1 MAEIKVLS
9 EDTIDKI
16 AAGEVVERPMSVV
29 KELVENAMDAG
40 STAITVEIKNG
51 GIDFIRVTDNGIG
64 IEAKE
69 VRMAFARHATSKIR
83 SAEDLSSLSS
93 MGFRGEA
100 LSSIA
105 AVAQVEVIS
114 KTREALTGV
123 RYAIEGAIEKDFE
136 EVGAPDG
143 TTFLVKNLFF
153 NTPVRRKF
161 LKQPQTEG
169 SYVAELL
176 ERLAMSRPDISFK
189 FTQNGQ
195 VKFHT
200 PGNGDLK
207 EVIYR
212 IYGREIANHLVPI
225 EIEEERMQVKGFLGK
240 PEINRSNRN
249 FEHYFI
255 NSRYVKSKVLAKAIE
270 DGYKQYVMQHKF
282 PFVVLHFHM
291 PAAEVDVNVHPTKM
305 EVRFSDE
312 QYVYKTVA
320 QSILSTFRSKELIVN
335 AAFGKDTK
343 VTKDENMPV
352 YDKAKLSEEQAN
364 LLKQLAAK
372 EQEPAKPVVKPFVID
387 FGAGENEAREKRA
400 VENGYVKNRTTET
413 LTVAENPLS
422 ETYHAQSTIPNAQ
435 PETQFETQPKTQ
447 PEVQSILQRSPLA
460 ELYSGKTPVTEQME
474 HDVKPVSVK
483 PIPYADPAKQTWTTA
498 VQADRTVQASEAAA
512 DPSSEDRDTK
522 TGVLDPLSHVQI
534 TDVKQETLFEEQF
547 LSEKAKE
554 SYEILGQVFGTYWIV
569 AYSDRMYMID
579 QHAAHEKVK
588 YERLVAA
595 VRAKDIVVQN
605 IMPPVVLQ
613 TSAKE
618 EQVVLEHMDA
628 FLQLGFEIE
637 EFGDHTFC
645 LRAVP
650 VDLFGCSYQELFR
663 EVLDELME
671 GPVTGTPEVVLN
683 KLASMACKAAVK
695 GNTRLNREEAVKLID
710 ELLTLENPYHCPHGR
725 PTIISMTK
733 QEMEKKFKRI
743 V

>member
-1 MAEIKVLS
+1 MAEIKILS

-51 GIDFIRVTDNGIG
+51 GIDLIRVTDNGQG
-64 IEAKE
+64 IEAE
-69 VRMAFARHATSKIR
+69 EIRLAFARHATSKIR
-83 SAEDLSSLSS
+83 SAEDLTSLSS

-105 AVAQVEVIS
+105 AVAQVEVVT
-114 KTREALTGV
+114 KTKASLTGV
-123 RYAIEGAIEKDFE
+123 RYTIEGAIEKDFE

-189 FTQNGQ
+189 FMQNGQ

-225 EIEEERMQVKGFLGK
+225 EINDERLSLKGFLGK

-282 PFVVLHFHM
+282 PFVVLHFSM
-291 PAAEVDVNVHPTKM
+291 PAEEVDVNVHPTKM

-312 QYVYKTVA
+312 QYVYKTVT
-320 QSILSTFRSKELIVN
+320 QSIISTFRSKELIVI
-335 AAFGKDTK
+335 ATFGKDTK
-343 VTKDENMPV
+343 VSKKETMPV
-352 YDKAKLSEEQAN
+352 YDKAKVPEPYMT
-364 LLKQLAAK
+364 
-372 EQEPAKPVVKPFVID
+372 QEKV
-387 FGAGENEAREKRA
+387 
-400 VENGYVKNRTTET
+400 
-413 LTVAENPLS
+413 
-422 ETYHAQSTIPNAQ
+422 
-435 PETQFETQPKTQ
+435 
-447 PEVQSILQRSPLA
+447 
-460 ELYSGKTPVTEQME
+460 TPVTKNLGLPVTEPVKKAAPFVMDFNEEKEAQPVIKLSEQATTV
-474 HDVKPVSVK
+474 VKEPTFEEIYKVKEPVKTEVQVPEITK
-483 PIPYADPAKQTWTTA
+483 PLENIQIA
-498 VQADRTVQASEAAA
+498 EATQ
-512 DPSSEDRDTK
+512 S
-522 TGVLDPLSHVQI
+522 
-534 TDVKQETLFEEQF
+534 TLFEEQF

-554 SYEILGQVFGTYWIV
+554 TYEILGQIFGTYWIV
-569 AYSDRMYMID
+569 SYSDRMYLID

-588 YERLVAA
+588 YERLVKAI
-595 VRAKDIVVQN
+595 AKKQVLTQS
-605 IMPPVVLQ
+605 IMPPVILQ

-618 EQVVLEHMDA
+618 EQAVLEHMDA

-650 VDLFGCSYQELFR
+650 VDLYGCSYQELFK
-663 EVLDELME
+663 ELLDEMMD
-671 GPVTGTPEVVLN
+671 GPLTGAPEVVMN

-695 GNTRLNREEAVKLID
+695 GNMKISHAEAVKLID

-733 QEMEKKFKRI
+733 QEIEKKFKRI

>member
-1 MAEIKVLS
+1 MAEIKILS

-40 STAITVEIKNG
+40 STAVTVEIKKG
-51 GIDFIRVTDNGIG
+51 GIDLIRVTDNGQG
-64 IEAKE
+64 IDSEE
-69 VRMAFARHATSKIR
+69 IRLAFARHATSKIR
-83 SAEDLSSLSS
+83 SAEDLTNLSS

-105 AVAQVEVIS
+105 AVAQVEVVT
-114 KTREALTGV
+114 KTKASLTGV
-123 RYAIEGAIEKDFE
+123 RYTIEGAIEKDFE

-189 FTQNGQ
+189 FVQNGQ

-212 IYGREIANHLVPI
+212 IYGREIANHLVSI
-225 EIEEERMQVKGFLGK
+225 EINEERLSLKGFLGK

-282 PFVVLHFHM
+282 PFVVLHFSM
-291 PAAEVDVNVHPTKM
+291 PAEEVDVNVHPTKM

-312 QYVYKTVA
+312 QYVYKTVT
-320 QSILSTFRSKELIVN
+320 QSIISTFRSKELIVN
-335 AAFGKDTK
+335 ATFGKDTK
-343 VTKDENMPV
+343 ESKKETMPV
-352 YDKAKLSEEQAN
+352 YDKAKVPEPYMA
-364 LLKQLAAK
+364 
-372 EQEPAKPVVKPFVID
+372 QEKV
-387 FGAGENEAREKRA
+387 
-400 VENGYVKNRTTET
+400 
-413 LTVAENPLS
+413 
-422 ETYHAQSTIPNAQ
+422 
-435 PETQFETQPKTQ
+435 
-447 PEVQSILQRSPLA
+447 
-460 ELYSGKTPVTEQME
+460 TPVTNNLGLPVTEPVKKAVPFVVDFGVEKEVQPIIKLSEQATV
-474 HDVKPVSVK
+474 VKEPALEETYKVKEPVKTEVQVPEITKPLENIQIVK
-483 PIPYADPAKQTWTTA
+483 AT
-498 VQADRTVQASEAAA
+498 
-512 DPSSEDRDTK
+512 
-522 TGVLDPLSHVQI
+522 
-534 TDVKQETLFEEQF
+534 QETLFEEQF

-554 SYEILGQVFGTYWIV
+554 TYEILGQIFGTYWIV
-569 AYSDRMYMID
+569 SYADRMYLID

-588 YERLVAA
+588 YERLVKAIA
-595 VRAKDIVVQN
+595 EKQVLTQS
-605 IMPPVVLQ
+605 IMPPVILQ

-618 EQVVLEHMDA
+618 EQVILEHMNA
-628 FLQLGFEIE
+628 FLQMGFEIE
-637 EFGDHTFC
+637 EFGDHAFC

-650 VDLFGCSYQELFR
+650 VDLYGCSYQELFR
-663 EVLDELME
+663 ELMDEMMD
-671 GPVTGTPEVVLN
+671 GPLTGAPEVVMN

-695 GNTRLNREEAVKLID
+695 GNMKISHTEAVELID

-733 QEMEKKFKRI
+733 QEIEKKFKRI

>member
-1 MAEIKVLS
+1 MAEIRILS

-51 GIDFIRVTDNGIG
+51 GIDLIRVTDNGQG
-64 IEAKE
+64 IAADQ
-69 VRMAFARHATSKIR
+69 VRIAFARHATSKIR
-83 SAEDLSSLSS
+83 RVEDLSTICS

-105 AVAQVEVIS
+105 AVAQVELIT
-114 KTREALTGV
+114 KTGDALVGV
-123 RYAIEGAIEKDFE
+123 RYEIEGAIEKCLE
-136 EVGAPDG
+136 EAGAPDG

-153 NTPVRRKF
+153 NTPARRKF
-161 LKQPQTEG
+161 LKQPQTEAG
-169 SYVAELL
+169 YVAELL
-176 ERLAMSRPDISFK
+176 ERLALARPDISFK
-189 FTQNGQ
+189 FVQNGQ

-212 IYGREIANHLVPI
+212 IYGREIASHLVPI
-225 EIEEERMQVKGFLGK
+225 EVMEERLSIKGFLGK

-255 NSRYVKSKVLAKAIE
+255 NSRYVRSKVLAKAIE

-282 PFVVLHFHM
+282 PFVVLHFNM
-291 PAAEVDVNVHPTKM
+291 QGEEVDVNVHPTKM

-312 QYVYKTVA
+312 PYVYKTIMQA
-320 QSILSTFRSKELIVN
+320 ILNVFRSKELIVSTS
-335 AAFGKDTK
+335 FGKEEK
-343 VTKDENMPV
+343 VKQADNMPV
-352 YDKAKLSEEQAN
+352 YDKAKIPDAYMVQRNQSITGGGRP
-364 LLKQLAAK
+364 LKTQEAVK
-372 EQEPAKPVVKPFVID
+372 EKVPPVFSPERVKTEDAETEKKAFVTPQPITVREIERKEPPLPVLPIVKKVEPFVIV
-387 FGAGENEAREKRA
+387 FGEE
-400 VENGYVKNRTTET
+400 ET
-413 LTVAENPLS
+413 PSSMVQETSLS
-422 ETYHAQSTIPNAQ
+422 EAY
-435 PETQFETQPKTQ
+435 
-447 PEVQSILQRSPLA
+447 
-460 ELYSGKTPVTEQME
+460 GKTAEKEQVQIV
-474 HDVKPVSVK
+474 D
-483 PIPYADPAKQTWTTA
+483 A
-498 VQADRTVQASEAAA
+498 VQT
-512 DPSSEDRDTK
+512 
-522 TGVLDPLSHVQI
+522 
-534 TDVKQETLFEEQF
+534 TLFEEKF

-554 SYEILGQVFGTYWIV
+554 TYEILGQIFGTYWIV

-588 YERLVAA
+588 YERLVKA
-595 VRAKDIVVQN
+595 VKEKEVLSQTLL
-605 IMPPVVLQ
+605 PPVILQ
-613 TSAKE
+613 TSARE
-618 EQVVLEHMDA
+618 EQTVLEHMEA
-628 FLQLGFEIE
+628 FSELGFEIE

-650 VDLFGCSYQELFR
+650 VDLYGCSYEELFK
-663 EVLDELME
+663 EVLDELMD
-671 GPVTGTPEVVLN
+671 GPLTGAPEKVLD

-695 GNTRLNREEAVKLID
+695 GNSRLSREEAVLLID

-733 QEMEKKFKRI
+733 QEVEKKFKRI

>member
-1 MAEIKVLS
+1 MADIRVLS

-40 STAITVEIKNG
+40 SSAVTVEIKNG
-51 GIDFIRVTDNGIG
+51 GIDFIRVTDNGQG
-64 IEAKE
+64 IESNQ
-69 VRMAFARHATSKIR
+69 VRIAFARHATSKIR
-83 SAEDLSSLSS
+83 SVEDLSNISS

-105 AVAQVEVIS
+105 AVSQVELIT
-114 KTREALTGV
+114 KTKDAITGV

-143 TTFLVKNLFF
+143 TTFLVKNLFY

-169 SYVAELL
+169 NYVAELL
-176 ERLAMSRPDISFK
+176 ERLALARPDISFK
-189 FTQNGQ
+189 FVQNGQ

-212 IYGREIANHLVPI
+212 IYGREVANHLVPI
-225 EIEEERMQVKGFLGK
+225 EVKDERLSMKGFLGK

-282 PFVVLHFHM
+282 PFVVLHFDIQG
-291 PAAEVDVNVHPTKM
+291 EDVDVNVHPTKM

-312 QYVYKTVA
+312 QYVYKTVV
-320 QSILSTFRSKELIVN
+320 QNIITTFRSKELIVN
-335 AAFGKDTK
+335 ASFGKDNRIGKT
-343 VTKDENMPV
+343 ENKPV
-352 YDKAKLSEEQAN
+352 YDKTKVPEPYMVPKSVSTVAKPAPVIVSNPTPVVPKEMPTASKPAIAVKKEVSVVTQPT
-364 LLKQLAAK
+364 QTVAK
-372 EQEPAKPVVKPFVID
+372 EIKPVKALEVSSNLNHLGLPIAPETKKVTPFVID
-387 FGAGENEAREKRA
+387 FAEEQIPIVQEPVLQESYSVTKAIQPEEKPA
-400 VENGYVKNRTTET
+400 VTESC
-413 LTVAENPLS
+413 NPLD
-422 ETYHAQSTIPNAQ
+422 HFQ
-435 PETQFETQPKTQ
+435 
-447 PEVQSILQRSPLA
+447 ILDA
-460 ELYSGKTPVTEQME
+460 T
-474 HDVKPVSVK
+474 
-483 PIPYADPAKQTWTTA
+483 
-498 VQADRTVQASEAAA
+498 
-512 DPSSEDRDTK
+512 
-522 TGVLDPLSHVQI
+522 
-534 TDVKQETLFEEQF
+534 QETLFGEQF

-554 SYEILGQVFGTYWIV
+554 TYEILGQIFGTYWVV

-588 YERLVAA
+588 YERLVKA
-595 VRAKDIVVQN
+595 VREKEVLSQS
-605 IMPPVVLQ
+605 IMPPVIIQ

-618 EQVVLEHMDA
+618 EQVVLEHLEA
-628 FLQLGFEIE
+628 FSDMGFEIE

-645 LRAVP
+645 MRAVP

-663 EVLDELME
+663 EMVDEMME
-671 GPVTGTPEVVLN
+671 GHLTGAPDVVLE

-695 GNTRLNREEAVKLID
+695 GNMKISREEAVKLID
-710 ELLTLENPYHCPHGR
+710 ELLTLDNPYHCPHGR
-725 PTIISMTK
+725 PTIISMNK
-733 QEMEKKFKRI
+733 QEIEKKFKRI

>member
-1 MAEIKVLS
+1 MAEIKILS

-40 STAITVEIKNG
+40 STAVTVEIKNG
-51 GIDFIRVTDNGIG
+51 GIDLIRVTDNGQG
-64 IEAKE
+64 IESE
-69 VRMAFARHATSKIR
+69 EIRLAFARHATSKIR
-83 SAEDLSSLSS
+83 SAEDLTNLSS

-105 AVAQVEVIS
+105 AVAQVEVVT
-114 KTREALTGV
+114 KTKASLTGV
-123 RYAIEGAIEKDFE
+123 RYTIEGAIEKDFE

-189 FTQNGQ
+189 FVQNGQ

-212 IYGREIANHLVPI
+212 IYGREIASHLVPI
-225 EIEEERMQVKGFLGK
+225 EINEERLSLKGFLGK

-282 PFVVLHFHM
+282 PFVVLHFSM
-291 PAAEVDVNVHPTKM
+291 QAEEVDVNVHPTKM

-312 QYVYKTVA
+312 QYVYKTVT
-320 QSILSTFRSKELIVN
+320 QSIISTFRSKELIVN
-335 AAFGKDTK
+335 ATFGKDTK
-343 VTKDENMPV
+343 ESKKETMPV
-352 YDKAKLSEEQAN
+352 YDKAKVPEPYMA
-364 LLKQLAAK
+364 
-372 EQEPAKPVVKPFVID
+372 QEKV
-387 FGAGENEAREKRA
+387 
-400 VENGYVKNRTTET
+400 
-413 LTVAENPLS
+413 
-422 ETYHAQSTIPNAQ
+422 
-435 PETQFETQPKTQ
+435 
-447 PEVQSILQRSPLA
+447 
-460 ELYSGKTPVTEQME
+460 TPVTNNLGLP
-474 HDVKPVSVK
+474 VTKPVKKAVPFVVDFGVEKEVQPIIKLSEQATVVK
-483 PIPYADPAKQTWTTA
+483 EPALEETYKVKGPVKTE
-498 VQADRTVQASEAAA
+498 VQVPEI
-512 DPSSEDRDTK
+512 TK
-522 TGVLDPLSHVQI
+522 PLENIQI
-534 TDVKQETLFEEQF
+534 VKATQETLFEEQF

-554 SYEILGQVFGTYWIV
+554 TYEILGQIFGTYWIV
-569 AYSDRMYMID
+569 SYADRMYLID

-588 YERLVAA
+588 YERLVKAI
-595 VRAKDIVVQN
+595 AKKQVLTQS

-618 EQVVLEHMDA
+618 EQAVLEHMDA
-628 FLQLGFEIE
+628 FLQMGFEIE
-637 EFGDHTFC
+637 EFGDHAFC

-650 VDLFGCSYQELFR
+650 VDLYGCSYQELFR
-663 EVLDELME
+663 ELLDEMMD
-671 GPVTGTPEVVLN
+671 GPLTGAPEVVMN

-695 GNTRLNREEAVKLID
+695 GNMKISHTEAVKLID

-733 QEMEKKFKRI
+733 QEIEKKFKRI

>member
-1 MAEIKVLS
+1 MAEIRVLS
-9 EDTIDKI
+9 EETIDKI

-40 STAITVEIKNG
+40 STAVTVEIKNG
-51 GIDFIRVTDNGIG
+51 GIDFIRVTDNGQG
-64 IEAKE
+64 IAAEQ
-69 VRMAFARHATSKIR
+69 VRIAFARHATSKIR
-83 SAEDLSSLSS
+83 SAQDLTSISS

-105 AVAQVEVIS
+105 AVAQVEVIT
-114 KTREALTGV
+114 KTKEALTGV
-123 RYAIEGAIEKDFE
+123 RYAVEGAVEKDFE

-143 TTFLVKNLFF
+143 TTFLIKNLFY

-161 LKQPQTEG
+161 LKSPQTEG

-176 ERLAMSRPDISFK
+176 ERLALARPDISFK
-189 FTQNGQ
+189 FVQNGQ

-212 IYGREIANHLVPI
+212 IYGREIANHLVPV
-225 EIEEERMQVKGFLGK
+225 EIKEERLCMKGFLGK
-240 PEINRSNRN
+240 PEINRSTRS

-282 PFVVLHFHM
+282 PFVVLHFDM
-291 PAAEVDVNVHPTKM
+291 QGEEVDVNVHPTKM

-312 QYVYKTVA
+312 QYVYKTVV
-320 QSILSTFRSKELIVN
+320 QNIINTFRSKELIVN
-335 AAFGKDTK
+335 ASFGKDNRISKT
-343 VTKDENMPV
+343 ENMPV
-352 YDKAKLSEEQAN
+352 YDKTKVPEPYMVQKPVPPKSAEQKAVAPKSVEQKSEEPKAVEQKLAPSKSVEPKKAAQIPQPAETKTDTPKPAAPAAN
-364 LLKQLAAK
+364 LNHLGLPVAA
-372 EQEPAKPVVKPFVID
+372 PVKKMTPFVID
-387 FGAGENEAREKRA
+387 FTDETA
-400 VENGYVKNRTTET
+400 VPVVQEQALE
-413 LTVAENPLS
+413 
-422 ETYHAQSTIPNAQ
+422 ETYGAASSSASN
-435 PETQFETQPKTQ
+435 
-447 PEVQSILQRSPLA
+447 L
-460 ELYSGKTPVTEQME
+460 E
-474 HDVKPVSVK
+474 HIQIVD
-483 PIPYADPAKQTWTTA
+483 A
-498 VQADRTVQASEAAA
+498 V
-512 DPSSEDRDTK
+512 
-522 TGVLDPLSHVQI
+522 
-534 TDVKQETLFEEQF
+534 QETLFGEQF
-547 LSEKAKE
+547 LSEKARE
-554 SYEILGQVFGTYWIV
+554 TYEILGQIFGTYWIV

-588 YERLVAA
+588 YERLVKSIKE
-595 VRAKDIVVQN
+595 KDVLSQSV
-605 IMPPVVLQ
+605 MPPVILQ

-618 EQVVLEHMDA
+618 EQAILEYMDA
-628 FLQLGFEIE
+628 FCQMGFEIE

-663 EVLDELME
+663 EVLDELMD
-671 GPVTGTPEVVLN
+671 GPLNGAPEVVLD

-695 GNTRLNREEAVKLID
+695 GNMKISREEAVKLID

-725 PTIISMTK
+725 PTIISMTR
-733 QEMEKKFKRI
+733 QEVEKKFKRI

>member
-1 MAEIKVLS
+1 MAEIKILS

-40 STAITVEIKNG
+40 STAVTVEIKNG
-51 GIDFIRVTDNGIG
+51 GIDLIRVTDNGQG
-64 IEAKE
+64 IESE
-69 VRMAFARHATSKIR
+69 EIRLAFARHATSKIR
-83 SAEDLSSLSS
+83 SAEDLTNLSS

-105 AVAQVEVIS
+105 AVAQVEVVT
-114 KTREALTGV
+114 KTKASLTGV
-123 RYAIEGAIEKDFE
+123 RYTIEGAIEKDFE

-189 FTQNGQ
+189 FVQNGQ

-212 IYGREIANHLVPI
+212 IYGREIASHLVPI
-225 EIEEERMQVKGFLGK
+225 EINEERLSLKGFLGK

-282 PFVVLHFHM
+282 PFVVLHFSM
-291 PAAEVDVNVHPTKM
+291 QAEEVDVNVHPTKM

-312 QYVYKTVA
+312 QYVYKTVT
-320 QSILSTFRSKELIVN
+320 QSIISTFRSKELIVN
-335 AAFGKDTK
+335 ATFGKDTK
-343 VTKDENMPV
+343 ESKKETMPV
-352 YDKAKLSEEQAN
+352 YDKAKVPEPYMA
-364 LLKQLAAK
+364 
-372 EQEPAKPVVKPFVID
+372 QEKV
-387 FGAGENEAREKRA
+387 
-400 VENGYVKNRTTET
+400 
-413 LTVAENPLS
+413 
-422 ETYHAQSTIPNAQ
+422 
-435 PETQFETQPKTQ
+435 
-447 PEVQSILQRSPLA
+447 
-460 ELYSGKTPVTEQME
+460 TPVTNNLGLPVTEPVKKAVPFVVDFGVEKEVQPIIKLSEQATV
-474 HDVKPVSVK
+474 VKEPALEETYKVKGPVKTEVQVPEITKPLENIQIVK
-483 PIPYADPAKQTWTTA
+483 AT
-498 VQADRTVQASEAAA
+498 
-512 DPSSEDRDTK
+512 
-522 TGVLDPLSHVQI
+522 
-534 TDVKQETLFEEQF
+534 QETLFEEQF

-554 SYEILGQVFGTYWIV
+554 TYEILGQIFGTYWIV
-569 AYSDRMYMID
+569 SYADRMYLID

-588 YERLVAA
+588 YERLVKAI
-595 VRAKDIVVQN
+595 AKKQVLTQS

-618 EQVVLEHMDA
+618 EQAVLEHMDA
-628 FLQLGFEIE
+628 FLQMGFEIE
-637 EFGDHTFC
+637 EFGDHAFC

-650 VDLFGCSYQELFR
+650 VDLYGCSYQELFK
-663 EVLDELME
+663 ELMDE
-671 GPVTGTPEVVLN
+671 MMDGPLTGAPEVVMN

-695 GNTRLNREEAVKLID
+695 GNMKISRTEAVKLID

-733 QEMEKKFKRI
+733 QEIEKKFKRI

>member
-1 MAEIKVLS
+1 MADIRVLS

-40 STAITVEIKNG
+40 SSAVTVEIKNG
-51 GIDFIRVTDNGIG
+51 GIDFIRVTDNGQG
-64 IEAKE
+64 IDAGQ
-69 VRMAFARHATSKIR
+69 VRIAFARHATSKIR
-83 SAEDLSSLSS
+83 SVEDLSNISS

-105 AVAQVEVIS
+105 AVSQVELIT
-114 KTREALTGV
+114 KTKDAITGV
-123 RYAIEGAIEKDFE
+123 RYAIEGAVEKDFE

-143 TTFLVKNLFF
+143 TTFLVKNLFY

-169 SYVAELL
+169 NYVAELL
-176 ERLAMSRPDISFK
+176 ERLALARPDISFK
-189 FTQNGQ
+189 FVQNGQ

-212 IYGREIANHLVPI
+212 IYGREVANHLVPI
-225 EIEEERMQVKGFLGK
+225 EVKDERLSIKGFLGK

-255 NSRYVKSKVLAKAIE
+255 NSRYVKSKLLAKAIE

-282 PFVVLHFHM
+282 PFVVLHFDIQG
-291 PAAEVDVNVHPTKM
+291 EDVDVNVHPTKM

-312 QYVYKTVA
+312 QYVYKAVVQNIIT
-320 QSILSTFRSKELIVN
+320 TFRSKELIVN
-335 AAFGKDTK
+335 ASFGKDNRINKTENKPTYDKTK
-343 VTKDENMPV
+343 VPEPYMVQKITPDAVKAAPVIVSNPTPAAPKEIQPVKELEESSNLNHLGLPITPETKKV
-352 YDKAKLSEEQAN
+352 T
-364 LLKQLAAK
+364 
-372 EQEPAKPVVKPFVID
+372 PFVID
-387 FGAGENEAREKRA
+387 FEEEHLPVVKEPSLQENYGNEKA
-400 VENGYVKNRTTET
+400 KVVEEKTET
-413 LTVAENPLS
+413 AVSGNTLEHIQIL
-422 ETYHAQSTIPNAQ
+422 EST
-435 PETQFETQPKTQ
+435 
-447 PEVQSILQRSPLA
+447 
-460 ELYSGKTPVTEQME
+460 
-474 HDVKPVSVK
+474 
-483 PIPYADPAKQTWTTA
+483 
-498 VQADRTVQASEAAA
+498 
-512 DPSSEDRDTK
+512 
-522 TGVLDPLSHVQI
+522 
-534 TDVKQETLFEEQF
+534 QETLFGEQF

-554 SYEILGQVFGTYWIV
+554 TYEILGQIFGTYWIV

-588 YERLVAA
+588 YERLVKA
-595 VRAKDIVVQN
+595 VREKEVLSQSV
-605 IMPPVVLQ
+605 MPPVIIQ

-618 EQVVLEHMDA
+618 EQVVLEHLEA
-628 FLQLGFEIE
+628 FLDMGFEIE

-645 LRAVP
+645 MRAVP

-663 EVLDELME
+663 EMVDEMME
-671 GPVTGTPEVVLN
+671 GNLNGTPDVVLE

-695 GNTRLNREEAVKLID
+695 GNMKISREEAVKLID
-710 ELLTLENPYHCPHGR
+710 ELLTLDNPYHCPHGR
-725 PTIISMTK
+725 PTIISMSK
-733 QEMEKKFKRI
+733 QEVEKKFKRI

>member
-40 STAITVEIKNG
+40 SSVITVEIKNG
-51 GIDFIRVTDNGIG
+51 GIDLIRVTDNGQG
-64 IEAKE
+64 IKAEE
-69 VRMAFARHATSKIR
+69 VRLAFARHATSKIR
-83 SAEDLSSLSS
+83 SAEDLISLSS

-105 AVAQVEVIS
+105 AVAQVEVVT
-114 KTREALTGV
+114 KTRESLTGV
-123 RYAIEGAIEKDFE
+123 RYTIEGAIEKDFE

-143 TTFLVKNLFF
+143 TTFLVKNIFF

-189 FTQNGQ
+189 FIQNGQ
-195 VKFHT
+195 VRFHT

-212 IYGREIANHLVPI
+212 IYGREIAGHLVPI
-225 EIEEERMQVKGFLGK
+225 EITEERLQLKGFLGK

-282 PFVVLHFHM
+282 PFVVLHFSM

-335 AAFGKDTK
+335 ASFGKDTK
-343 VTKDENMPV
+343 VSQAENMPV
-352 YDKAKLSEEQAN
+352 YDKAKVSEEQLN
-364 LLKQLAAK
+364 LLKQLAEK
-372 EQEPAKPVVKPFVID
+372 EKEAVKPAVKPFVID
-387 FGAGENEAREKRA
+387 FGTGE
-400 VENGYVKNRTTET
+400 
-413 LTVAENPLS
+413 TVAVAETPLA
-422 ETYHAQSTIPNAQ
+422 ETYQAQSTIPKIQ
-435 PETQFETQPKTQ
+435 PETQSEVQSEAQPKTQ
-447 PEVQSILQRSPLA
+447 PETQPTMQRSPLA
-460 ELYSGKTPVTEQME
+460 DLYSGKTPVTEE
-474 HDVKPVSVK
+474 TDSYVKPMARK
-483 PIPYADPAKQTWTTA
+483 PHAVEQAKAPAAYAESRGNDAMSHIQL
-498 VQADRTVQASEAAA
+498 AD
-512 DPSSEDRDTK
+512 
-522 TGVLDPLSHVQI
+522 I
-534 TDVKQETLFEEQF
+534 KQETLFEEQF

-554 SYEILGQVFGTYWIV
+554 SYEVLGQIFGTYWIV

-595 VRAKDIVVQN
+595 VDRKEVAVQN
-605 IMPPVVLQ
+605 IMPPVILQ

-618 EQVVLEHMDA
+618 EQVVLEHMEA
-628 FLQLGFEIE
+628 FGRLGFEIE

-650 VDLFGCSYQELFR
+650 VDLYGCSYQALFR

-671 GPVTGTPEVVLN
+671 GPVTGAPEVVLE
-683 KLASMACKAAVK
+683 KLAGMACKAAVK
-695 GNTRLNREEAVKLID
+695 GNMKLSNEEAVQLID
-710 ELLTLENPYHCPHGR
+710 ELLTLDNPYHCPHGR
-725 PTIISMTK
+725 PTIISMTR
-733 QEMEKKFKRI
+733 QEVEKKFKRI

>member
-1 MAEIKVLS
+1 MAEIKILS

-40 STAITVEIKNG
+40 STAVTVEIKNG
-51 GIDFIRVTDNGIG
+51 GIDLIRVTDNGQG
-64 IEAKE
+64 IDSEE
-69 VRMAFARHATSKIR
+69 IRLAFARHATSKIR
-83 SAEDLSSLSS
+83 SAEDLTNLSS

-105 AVAQVEVIS
+105 AVAQVEVVT
-114 KTREALTGV
+114 KTKASLTGV
-123 RYAIEGAIEKDFE
+123 RYTIEGAIEKDFE

-189 FTQNGQ
+189 FVQNGQ

-225 EIEEERMQVKGFLGK
+225 EINEERLSLKGFLGK

-282 PFVVLHFHM
+282 PFVVLHFSM
-291 PAAEVDVNVHPTKM
+291 PAEEVDVNVHPTKM

-312 QYVYKTVA
+312 QYVYKTVT
-320 QSILSTFRSKELIVN
+320 QSIISIFRSKELIVN
-335 AAFGKDTK
+335 ATFGKDTK
-343 VTKDENMPV
+343 ESKKETMPV
-352 YDKAKLSEEQAN
+352 YDKAKVPEPYMAQEKVTPITNN
-364 LLKQLAAK
+364 LGL
-372 EQEPAKPVVKPFVID
+372 
-387 FGAGENEAREKRA
+387 
-400 VENGYVKNRTTET
+400 
-413 LTVAENPLS
+413 
-422 ETYHAQSTIPNAQ
+422 
-435 PETQFETQPKTQ
+435 
-447 PEVQSILQRSPLA
+447 
-460 ELYSGKTPVTEQME
+460 PVTEP
-474 HDVKPVSVK
+474 VKKAVPFVVDFGVEKEVQPIIKLSEQATVVKEPALEETYKVKEPVKTEVQVPEITKPLENIQIVK
-483 PIPYADPAKQTWTTA
+483 AT
-498 VQADRTVQASEAAA
+498 
-512 DPSSEDRDTK
+512 
-522 TGVLDPLSHVQI
+522 
-534 TDVKQETLFEEQF
+534 QETLFEEQF

-554 SYEILGQVFGTYWIV
+554 TYEILGQIFGTYWIV
-569 AYSDRMYMID
+569 SYADRMYLID

-588 YERLVAA
+588 YERLVKAI
-595 VRAKDIVVQN
+595 AKKQVLTQS

-628 FLQLGFEIE
+628 FLQMGFEIE
-637 EFGDHTFC
+637 EFGDHAFC

-650 VDLFGCSYQELFR
+650 VDLYGCSYQELFK
-663 EVLDELME
+663 ELLDEMMD
-671 GPVTGTPEVVLN
+671 GPLTGAPEVVMN

-695 GNTRLNREEAVKLID
+695 GNMKISHTEAVKLID

-733 QEMEKKFKRI
+733 QEIEKKFKRI

>member
-51 GIDFIRVTDNGIG
+51 GIDFIRVTDNGQG
-64 IEAKE
+64 IAAGE
-69 VRMAFARHATSKIR
+69 VRIAFFRHATSKIR
-83 SAEDLSSLSS
+83 SVEDLTGLSS

-105 AVAQVEVIS
+105 AVAQVEVIT
-114 KTREALTGV
+114 KTKEAITGI

-143 TTFLVKNLFF
+143 TTFLVKNLFY

-161 LKQPQTEG
+161 LKQPQTEAG
-169 SYVAELL
+169 YVGELL
-176 ERLAMSRPDISFK
+176 ERLALARPDISFK
-189 FTQNGQ
+189 FVQNGQ

-212 IYGREIANHLVPI
+212 IYGREIAGHLVPI
-225 EIEEERMQVKGFLGK
+225 EVKEDRLTMKGFLGK

-282 PFVVLHFHM
+282 PFVVLHFGM
-291 PAAEVDVNVHPTKM
+291 PAEEVDVNVHPTKM

-312 QYVYKTVA
+312 QYVYKTVV
-320 QSILSTFRSKELIVN
+320 QSIISTFRSKELIVN
-335 AAFGKDTK
+335 ATFGKDNK
-343 VTKDENMPV
+343 VSRRENMPV
-352 YDKAKLSEEQAN
+352 YDKKQVPEPFIVQKTPPAAQDQATLPPVEPVKKLAPFVMDFSEEAVPAQV
-364 LLKQLAAK
+364 
-372 EQEPAKPVVKPFVID
+372 QE
-387 FGAGENEAREKRA
+387 
-400 VENGYVKNRTTET
+400 ET
-413 LTVAENPLS
+413 LA
-422 ETYHAQSTIPNAQ
+422 ETYRTSVAQ
-435 PETQFETQPKTQ
+435 PPQPEQVIQQTQ
-447 PEVQSILQRSPLA
+447 PEEVVQPPQTAPQQAVPQPSPLA
-460 ELYSGKTPVTEQME
+460 HIQ
-474 HDVKPVSVK
+474 
-483 PIPYADPAKQTWTTA
+483 IA
-498 VQADRTVQASEAAA
+498 EA
-512 DPSSEDRDTK
+512 T
-522 TGVLDPLSHVQI
+522 
-534 TDVKQETLFEEQF
+534 QETLFEEQF
-547 LSEKAKE
+547 LTEKAKE
-554 SYEILGQVFGTYWIV
+554 TYEILGQIFGTYWIV
-569 AYSDRMYMID
+569 SYSDRMYMID

-588 YERLVAA
+588 YERLVKAIQ
-595 VRAKDIVVQN
+595 AKEVLAQT
-605 IMPPVVLQ
+605 IMPPVILQ

-618 EQVVLEHMDA
+618 EQVVLEHLES
-628 FLQLGFEIE
+628 FLQMGFEIE
-637 EFGDHTFC
+637 EFGDHAFC

-650 VDLFGCSYQELFR
+650 VDLYGCSYQELFR
-663 EVLDELME
+663 DILDEVMD
-671 GPVTGTPEVVLN
+671 GPLTGAPEVVMN

-695 GNTRLNREEAVKLID
+695 GNMKISREEAVKLID

-733 QEMEKKFKRI
+733 QEIEKKFKRI

>member
-1 MAEIKVLS
+1 MAEIKILS

-51 GIDFIRVTDNGIG
+51 GIDLIRVTDNGQG
-64 IEAKE
+64 IEAAE
-69 VRMAFARHATSKIR
+69 IRLAFARHATSKIR
-83 SAEDLSSLSS
+83 SAEDLTSLSS

-105 AVAQVEVIS
+105 AVAQVEVVT
-114 KTREALTGV
+114 KTRAALTGI
-123 RYAIEGAIEKDFE
+123 RYTIEGAMEKDFE

-189 FTQNGQ
+189 FVQNGQ

-225 EIEEERMQVKGFLGK
+225 EINEERLSLKGFLGK

-255 NSRYVKSKVLAKAIE
+255 NARYVKSKVLAKAIE

-282 PFVVLHFHM
+282 PFVVLHFSM

-312 QYVYKTVA
+312 QYVYKTVM
-320 QSILSTFRSKELIVN
+320 QSIINTFRSKELIVN
-335 AAFGKDTK
+335 ATFGKDTK
-343 VTKDENMPV
+343 ESKKDSMPV
-352 YDKAKLSEEQAN
+352 YDKAKVPEPYMVQPVSKAEIPRKEMHPLNKLGLPTVEPVKKAVPFVVDFSEE
-364 LLKQLAAK
+364 KETK
-372 EQEPAKPVVKPFVID
+372 PIIKVPEQEIVVKEP
-387 FGAGENEAREKRA
+387 ALE
-400 VENGYVKNRTTET
+400 
-413 LTVAENPLS
+413 
-422 ETYHAQSTIPNAQ
+422 ETYKVIVEATQS
-435 PETQFETQPKTQ
+435 
-447 PEVQSILQRSPLA
+447 
-460 ELYSGKTPVTEQME
+460 
-474 HDVKPVSVK
+474 
-483 PIPYADPAKQTWTTA
+483 
-498 VQADRTVQASEAAA
+498 
-512 DPSSEDRDTK
+512 
-522 TGVLDPLSHVQI
+522 
-534 TDVKQETLFEEQF
+534 TLFEEQF
-547 LSEKAKE
+547 LSETAKE
-554 SYEILGQVFGTYWIV
+554 TYDILGQIFGTYWIV
-569 AYSDRMYMID
+569 SYADRMYLID

-588 YERLVAA
+588 YERLVKAIA
-595 VRAKDIVVQN
+595 EKQVLTQS
-605 IMPPVVLQ
+605 IMPPVILQ

-618 EQVVLEHMDA
+618 EQVILEHLDA
-628 FLQLGFEIE
+628 FLQMGFEIE
-637 EFGDHTFC
+637 EFGDHAFC

-650 VDLFGCSYQELFR
+650 VDLYGCSYQELFR
-663 EVLDELME
+663 ELMDEMMD
-671 GPVTGTPEVVLN
+671 GPLTGAPEVVMN

-695 GNTRLNREEAVKLID
+695 GNMKISHAEAVKLID

-733 QEMEKKFKRI
+733 QEIEKKFKRI

>member
-40 STAITVEIKNG
+40 ASVITVEIKNG
-51 GIDFIRVTDNGIG
+51 GIDLIRVTDNGQG
-64 IEAKE
+64 IKAEE
-69 VRMAFARHATSKIR
+69 VGLAFARHATSKIR
-83 SAEDLSSLSS
+83 SAEDLISLSS

-105 AVAQVEVIS
+105 AVAQVEVVT
-114 KTREALTGV
+114 KTRESLTGV
-123 RYAIEGAIEKDFE
+123 RYTIEGAIEKDFE
-136 EVGAPDG
+136 EVGAPEG

-189 FTQNGQ
+189 FIQNGQ
-195 VKFHT
+195 MRFHT

-212 IYGREIANHLVPI
+212 IYGREIAGHLVPI
-225 EIEEERMQVKGFLGK
+225 EITEERMQLKGFLGK

-282 PFVVLHFHM
+282 PFVVLHFSM

-335 AAFGKDTK
+335 ASFGKDTK
-343 VTKDENMPV
+343 VSQAENMPV
-352 YDKAKLSEEQAN
+352 YDKAKVSEEQLN
-364 LLKQLAAK
+364 LLKQLAEK
-372 EQEPAKPVVKPFVID
+372 EKEAVKPSVKPFVID
-387 FGAGENEAREKRA
+387 FGTGE
-400 VENGYVKNRTTET
+400 
-413 LTVAENPLS
+413 TVAVA
-422 ETYHAQSTIPNAQ
+422 ET
-435 PETQFETQPKTQ
+435 
-447 PEVQSILQRSPLA
+447 PLA
-460 ELYSGKTPVTEQME
+460 DLYSGKTPAVEKANSHVKLEVQKPLAVERAEVPAASTEAQSF
-474 HDVKPVSVK
+474 DS
-483 PIPYADPAKQTWTTA
+483 
-498 VQADRTVQASEAAA
+498 
-512 DPSSEDRDTK
+512 
-522 TGVLDPLSHVQI
+522 LSHIQLADI
-534 TDVKQETLFEEQF
+534 KQETLFEEQF

-554 SYEILGQVFGTYWIV
+554 SYEVLGQIFGTYWIV

-595 VRAKDIVVQN
+595 VDRKEVAVQN
-605 IMPPVVLQ
+605 IMPPVILQ

-618 EQVVLEHMDA
+618 EQVVLEHMEA
-628 FLQLGFEIE
+628 FGRLGFEIE

-650 VDLFGCSYQELFR
+650 VDLYGCSYQALFR

-671 GPVTGTPEVVLN
+671 GPVTGAPEVVLE
-683 KLASMACKAAVK
+683 KLAGMACKAAVK
-695 GNTRLNREEAVKLID
+695 GNMKLSNEEAVQLID
-710 ELLTLENPYHCPHGR
+710 ELLTLDNPYHCPHGR
-725 PTIISMTK
+725 PTIISMTR
-733 QEMEKKFKRI
+733 QEVEKKFKRI